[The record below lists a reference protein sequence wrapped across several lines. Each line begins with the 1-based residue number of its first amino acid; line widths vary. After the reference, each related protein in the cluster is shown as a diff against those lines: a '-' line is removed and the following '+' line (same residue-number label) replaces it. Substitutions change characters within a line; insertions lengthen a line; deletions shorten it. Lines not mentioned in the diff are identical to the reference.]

1 MHLGLSEAH
10 CERGLGRALLARGP
24 RVSSEPPGRL
34 PTNLV
39 GAVRLT
45 QVSVDSADDALLL
58 ARALPS
64 GCAWVAHVDGAA
76 AAAPLGG
83 DEAARL
89 KEAGCAGLAVA
100 APECLRPAV
109 LEEWAR

>member
-24 RVSSEPPGRL
+24 RASSEPPGRL

-39 GAVRLT
+39 GAVRPT